1 MPSPTEQASSETLTT
16 STTTSLPIKDGMEIS
31 QENVSHVNP
40 DDSNETTNLDN
51 NKVQE
56 EEEQEQQPQQQQQQQ
71 QPQQPQQ
78 QEQQQQQQ
86 SPQQQPQ
93 QQQQEE
99 SNTTNTTAIT
109 NTSATTTTTTTN
121 VVAMETSS
129 SPSHMTDVP
138 IVNED
143 VNAPTTTSV
152 ASTASSNDSNTTPP
166 TTQDTTQEISQDI
179 SQDTSK
185 VSSNSPKRKYN
196 KRIPKEDPPRRRTR
210 NTSKAAINP
219 ISTPQEDE
227 PSNLATRRPSS
238 ASSSRRG
245 TTSSNVE
252 HVERQLPS
260 KEGINQS
267 NISDRFVEFIMY
279 CNPLAPENLDKVAL
293 VRSFNAVPKSDGK
306 VFQTWTLYQLVD
318 KHYAGEIRT
327 WTKLAQKLGVVRT
340 PEASPQ
346 KIQQYAVRLKKW
358 MASVHV
364 DAYFDYLLSRP
375 NDYYQLPQRN
385 PTDASDD
392 ESDVVLKLIKR
403 AGSKRQKR
411 KYTRRNTNTSNTSAN
426 DDGTTNPEGVS
437 RGNTTEL
444 DDEAHFESEEV
455 DEGADKHRGKR
466 VRASYS
472 DDGSEEEDDK
482 DPWMDI
488 DGEEDDHERPSE
500 STGTNPNP
508 NPNPSPNPNPN
519 PNPSQTQNQNQ
530 RRKSVVQDQ
539 SKKKQEPVQ
548 TLPPGQTVLD
558 LRQPPMAPQ
567 PSIRP
572 PRNFANTNI
581 PNEQQQQQF
590 TDGKNYAEMLLP
602 SVLPSND
609 KETITMLQKNLV
621 SAIGMLE
628 DSQRKIKMLNDLVRQ
643 REDDVRQRVVRALKT
658 EVNTVIEKFQ

>member
-1 MPSPTEQASSETLTT
+1 
-16 STTTSLPIKDGMEIS
+16 
-31 QENVSHVNP
+31 
-40 DDSNETTNLDN
+40 
-51 NKVQE
+51 
-56 EEEQEQQPQQQQQQQ
+56 
-71 QPQQPQQ
+71 
-78 QEQQQQQQ
+78 
-86 SPQQQPQ
+86 
-93 QQQQEE
+93 
-99 SNTTNTTAIT
+99 
-109 NTSATTTTTTTN
+109 
-121 VVAMETSS
+121 
-129 SPSHMTDVP
+129 
-138 IVNED
+138 
-143 VNAPTTTSV
+143 
-152 ASTASSNDSNTTPP
+152 
-166 TTQDTTQEISQDI
+166 
-179 SQDTSK
+179 
-185 VSSNSPKRKYN
+185 
-196 KRIPKEDPPRRRTR
+196 
-210 NTSKAAINP
+210 
-219 ISTPQEDE
+219 
-227 PSNLATRRPSS
+227 
-238 ASSSRRG
+238 
-245 TTSSNVE
+245 
-252 HVERQLPS
+252 
-260 KEGINQS
+260 
-267 NISDRFVEFIMY
+267 
-279 CNPLAPENLDKVAL
+279 
-293 VRSFNAVPKSDGK
+293 
-306 VFQTWTLYQLVD
+306 
-318 KHYAGEIRT
+318 
-327 WTKLAQKLGVVRT
+327 
-340 PEASPQ
+340 
-346 KIQQYAVRLKKW
+346 

-519 PNPSQTQNQNQ
+519 PSQTQNQNQ
-530 RRKSVVQDQ
+530 RRKSVVQVGYCQNWVKDYVKEEESENIVGGVRKEANPENDSSRYYRQYPSQFALIEPKNGSNIPTPNPSPTTLPVMSLSSGNITGNKRVLSHSGATGGAGTQLRWRISTGPVHAVKSSADESYLTTSPSSSQKDQ

>member
-1 MPSPTEQASSETLTT
+1 
-16 STTTSLPIKDGMEIS
+16 
-31 QENVSHVNP
+31 
-40 DDSNETTNLDN
+40 
-51 NKVQE
+51 
-56 EEEQEQQPQQQQQQQ
+56 
-71 QPQQPQQ
+71 
-78 QEQQQQQQ
+78 
-86 SPQQQPQ
+86 
-93 QQQQEE
+93 
-99 SNTTNTTAIT
+99 
-109 NTSATTTTTTTN
+109 
-121 VVAMETSS
+121 
-129 SPSHMTDVP
+129 
-138 IVNED
+138 
-143 VNAPTTTSV
+143 
-152 ASTASSNDSNTTPP
+152 
-166 TTQDTTQEISQDI
+166 
-179 SQDTSK
+179 
-185 VSSNSPKRKYN
+185 
-196 KRIPKEDPPRRRTR
+196 
-210 NTSKAAINP
+210 
-219 ISTPQEDE
+219 
-227 PSNLATRRPSS
+227 
-238 ASSSRRG
+238 
-245 TTSSNVE
+245 
-252 HVERQLPS
+252 
-260 KEGINQS
+260 
-267 NISDRFVEFIMY
+267 
-279 CNPLAPENLDKVAL
+279 
-293 VRSFNAVPKSDGK
+293 
-306 VFQTWTLYQLVD
+306 
-318 KHYAGEIRT
+318 
-327 WTKLAQKLGVVRT
+327 
-340 PEASPQ
+340 
-346 KIQQYAVRLKKW
+346 

-530 RRKSVVQDQ
+530 RRKSVVQFALIEPKNGSNIPTPNPSPTTLPVMSLSSGNITGNKRDQ

>member
-1 MPSPTEQASSETLTT
+1 
-16 STTTSLPIKDGMEIS
+16 
-31 QENVSHVNP
+31 
-40 DDSNETTNLDN
+40 
-51 NKVQE
+51 
-56 EEEQEQQPQQQQQQQ
+56 
-71 QPQQPQQ
+71 
-78 QEQQQQQQ
+78 
-86 SPQQQPQ
+86 
-93 QQQQEE
+93 
-99 SNTTNTTAIT
+99 
-109 NTSATTTTTTTN
+109 
-121 VVAMETSS
+121 
-129 SPSHMTDVP
+129 
-138 IVNED
+138 
-143 VNAPTTTSV
+143 
-152 ASTASSNDSNTTPP
+152 
-166 TTQDTTQEISQDI
+166 
-179 SQDTSK
+179 
-185 VSSNSPKRKYN
+185 
-196 KRIPKEDPPRRRTR
+196 
-210 NTSKAAINP
+210 
-219 ISTPQEDE
+219 
-227 PSNLATRRPSS
+227 
-238 ASSSRRG
+238 
-245 TTSSNVE
+245 
-252 HVERQLPS
+252 
-260 KEGINQS
+260 
-267 NISDRFVEFIMY
+267 
-279 CNPLAPENLDKVAL
+279 
-293 VRSFNAVPKSDGK
+293 
-306 VFQTWTLYQLVD
+306 
-318 KHYAGEIRT
+318 
-327 WTKLAQKLGVVRT
+327 
-340 PEASPQ
+340 
-346 KIQQYAVRLKKW
+346 

>member
-1 MPSPTEQASSETLTT
+1 
-16 STTTSLPIKDGMEIS
+16 
-31 QENVSHVNP
+31 
-40 DDSNETTNLDN
+40 
-51 NKVQE
+51 
-56 EEEQEQQPQQQQQQQ
+56 
-71 QPQQPQQ
+71 
-78 QEQQQQQQ
+78 
-86 SPQQQPQ
+86 
-93 QQQQEE
+93 
-99 SNTTNTTAIT
+99 
-109 NTSATTTTTTTN
+109 
-121 VVAMETSS
+121 METSS

-455 DEGADKHRGKR
+455 DEGADKHRVQVGYCQNWVKDY
-466 VRASYS
+466 VK
-472 DDGSEEEDDK
+472 EEESENIVGGVRKEANPENDSS
-482 DPWMDI
+482 
-488 DGEEDDHERPSE
+488 RYYRQYPSQFALIE
-500 STGTNPNP
+500 PKNGSNIPT
-508 NPNPSPNPNPN
+508 PNPSPTTLPVMSLSSGNITGNKRVLSHSGATGGAGTQLRWRISTGPVHAVKSSADESYLTTS
-519 PNPSQTQNQNQ
+519 PSSSQ
-530 RRKSVVQDQ
+530 KDQ

-567 PSIRP
+567 PI
-572 PRNFANTNI
+572 
-581 PNEQQQQQF
+581 
-590 TDGKNYAEMLLP
+590 
-602 SVLPSND
+602 LPSND